1 MKDITKQSVIGF
13 IGTGVMGQSMAG
25 HLLETG
31 YQVVVYNR
39 TKEKA
44 SKLIHRGAKW
54 ADTPREVAEISDA
67 VITIVGYP
75 TDVEEIY
82 LGENGILHHLTRDSL
97 AIDMTT
103 SSPKLA
109 ERIFEVGKDKGI
121 STLDAPVSG
130 GDIGA
135 KEARLSIMV
144 GGDEESFETAK
155 PLLDLLG
162 SNVVY
167 QGKAG
172 AGQHTKMCNQITI
185 ASNMMGVSEA
195 LLYAKKS
202 GLNPDNVLKS
212 ITSGAAGSWTLSN
225 LVPRMIDEDYAPG
238 FYVKHFIKDLKIAL
252 ESSREMGIKTPGLE
266 LALSLYEELAQKGE
280 ENSGTQALIKLLET

>member
-1 MKDITKQSVIGF
+1 MKEITKQSVIGF

-25 HLLETG
+25 HLLEAG
-31 YQVVVYNR
+31 YQVVIFNR
-39 TKEKA
+39 TKDKA
-44 SKLIHRGAKW
+44 LHLINRGAKW
-54 ADTPREVAEISDA
+54 ADTPRQVAEISDA

-75 TDVEEIY
+75 KDVEEIY
-82 LGENGILHHLTRDSL
+82 LGENGILHHLKRDSL

-109 ERIFEVGKDKGI
+109 ERIFEVGKGKGV

-135 KEARLSIMV
+135 KEARLSIMA
-144 GGDEESFETAK
+144 GGGEESFETAR

-212 ITSGAAGSWTLSN
+212 ITSGAAGSWSLSN

-252 ESSREMGIKTPGLE
+252 ESSREMEIKTPGLE
-266 LALSLYEELAQKGE
+266 LALSLYEELAHNGE
-280 ENSGTQALIKLLET
+280 ENSGTQALIKLLEN

>member
-25 HLLETG
+25 HLLEAG
-31 YQVVVYNR
+31 YQVVIYNR

-44 SKLIHRGAKW
+44 LKLINRGAKW
-54 ADTPREVAEISDA
+54 ADTPRQLAEISDA

-75 TDVEEIY
+75 KDVEEIY
-82 LGENGILHHLTRDSL
+82 LRENGILHHLKSDSL

-167 QGKAG
+167 QGKSG

-185 ASNMMGVSEA
+185 ASNMVGVSEA

-212 ITSGAAGSWTLSN
+212 ITSGAAGSWSLSN
-225 LVPRMIDEDYAPG
+225 LVPRMIEEDYAPG

-252 ESSREMGIKTPGLE
+252 ESSREMEIKTPGLE
-266 LALSLYEELAQKGE
+266 LALSLYEELAHNGE
-280 ENSGTQALIKLLET
+280 ENSGTQALIKLLEN

>member
-1 MKDITKQSVIGF
+1 MKEITKQSVIGF

-25 HLLETG
+25 HLLEAG
-31 YQVVVYNR
+31 YQVVIFNR

-44 SKLIHRGAKW
+44 LHLINRGAKW
-54 ADTPREVAEISDA
+54 ADTPRQVAEISDA

-75 TDVEEIY
+75 KDVEEIY
-82 LGENGILHHLTRDSL
+82 LGENGILHHLKRDSL

-109 ERIFEVGKDKGI
+109 ERIFEVGKGKGV

-135 KEARLSIMV
+135 KEARLSIMA
-144 GGDEESFETAK
+144 GGDEESFETAR

-212 ITSGAAGSWTLSN
+212 ITSGAAGSWSLSN

-252 ESSREMGIKTPGLE
+252 ESSREMEIKTPGLE
-266 LALSLYEELAQKGE
+266 LALSLYEELAHNGE
-280 ENSGTQALIKLLET
+280 ENSGTQALIKLLEN